1 MELRAYLVVL
11 RRHIALI
18 VACLIA
24 VVSLIGFLTQQMT
37 PSYQSKTRVLV
48 SSSQPN
54 PSDAYAGNLLSKQQV
69 DAYVVLV
76 ESGLLG
82 QKVKTDLGLDMTL
95 TELADAVEASVV
107 NDTVVLEIVAH
118 DPDPA
123 MAKKLAQSYAENLVE
138 TAREIETP
146 VGGTT
151 SPVKVT
157 ITDEAAL
164 PVDPVSPKPVLNIVL
179 AVIFG
184 LILGGG
190 LALLRDLLDTTIRTA
205 DDLGSA
211 STPVMGSM
219 AMESLGSNRRL
230 ITEMD
235 AAAPR
240 VEAFRVLRTNI
251 QFVHVDTP
259 NKVFVVTSAAQNEG
273 KTSTATNL
281 ALSLAGA
288 GIKTLLIDG
297 DLRRPTVAR
306 MLGLEESVG
315 VTTVLLGKIDVDE
328 AIQHHAV
335 AGLDV
340 LSSGIAPPNPS
351 ELIQSRAMGAL
362 LAKVRTNY
370 EVVIIDSPP
379 LLPVTD
385 AALLSTQADAALLVV
400 RYGKTTKDQWRR
412 ALERLHQVSAT
423 PVGVVLNMVPPT
435 KGSLGYSYQ
444 PYTPPRGPRR
454 REARSGSRR

>member
-11 RRHIALI
+11 RRNIALI
-18 VACLIA
+18 AACLVA
-24 VVSLIGFLTQQMT
+24 VVGLVGFFTHQMT
-37 PSYQSKTRVLV
+37 PSYESRARVMV
-48 SSSQPN
+48 SSSQN
-54 PSDAYAGNLLSKQQV
+54 DPSDAYAGNLLSKQRV

-76 ESGLLG
+76 ESRLLG
-82 QKVKTDLGLDMTL
+82 QRVSDDLGLSMSL
-95 TELADAVEASVV
+95 EALADSVEASVV
-107 NDTVVLEIVAH
+107 NDTVVLEIVASN
-118 DPDPA
+118 PDPRVA
-123 MAKKLAQSYAENLVE
+123 QKIAQSYAENLMT
-138 TAREIETP
+138 TAAEIETP
-146 VGGTT
+146 IGGTS
-151 SPVKVT
+151 SPVRVT
-157 ITDEAAL
+157 IINPASFQGEQ
-164 PVDPVSPKPVLNIVL
+164 VSPKPILNIVL
-179 AVIFG
+179 AAIFG
-184 LILGGG
+184 LILGCG
-190 LALLRDLLDTTIRTA
+190 LALLRDVLDATIRTA
-205 DDLGSA
+205 EDLGEA

-219 AMESLGSNRRL
+219 AMESLGSGRRL

-251 QFVHVDTP
+251 QFVHVDNP

-273 KTSTATNL
+273 KTATATNL

-315 VTTVLLGKIDVDE
+315 VTTVLLGKIDIEE
-328 AIQHHAV
+328 AIQHHAI

-340 LSSGIAPPNPS
+340 LSSGISPPNPS
-351 ELIQSRAMGAL
+351 ELIQSRAMAGL
-362 LAKVRTNY
+362 LDKVRASY

-435 KGSLGYSYQ
+435 KGMLGYTYQ
-444 PYTPPRGPRR
+444 PYSPSRGPRR
-454 REARSGSRR
+454 REARGGRRR